1 MIGGEGGFRK
11 FGKKKYTLLTVF
23 ETKPE
28 AEKFATR
35 WRCSGPTYLVR
46 ITKERNGMYYIW
58 SRKNDIMTRCERG
71 YMAFYIFRFDYPYT
85 PSWHVIEAETK
96 LKAAEKAVKDTRIPE
111 TKVKFWKRKGS
122 LPKNLYGGK
131 MLPKGWTP

>member
-1 MIGGEGGFRK
+1 
-11 FGKKKYTLLTVF
+11 
-23 ETKPE
+23 
-28 AEKFATR
+28 
-35 WRCSGPTYLVR
+35 
-46 ITKERNGMYYIW
+46 
-58 SRKNDIMTRCERG
+58 MT
-71 YMAFYIFRFDYPYT
+71 FYIFRFDYPYT